1 MKERNTSADMP
12 KLTASLEKLA
22 VALEKKNS
30 LDEKKL
36 MLEHKKFLFEQHK
49 FKTKGGKSTIP
60 VYEDEKPLD
69 FDNLKITDFRDFP
82 QDEK

>member
-1 MKERNTSADMP
+1 MAEKNRQSDIP
-12 KLTASLEKLA
+12 RLTASLDKLA

-49 FKTKGGKSTIP
+49 FKNRGGKSTP

-69 FDNLKITDFRDFP
+69 IDNLKVGDFKDFYE
-82 QDEK
+82 DEK

>member
-1 MKERNTSADMP
+1 MTQKNRQSDIP
-12 KLTASLEKLA
+12 RLTASLDKLA
-22 VALEKKNS
+22 IALEKKNS

-49 FKTKGGKSTIP
+49 FKTRGGKSTP
-60 VYEDEKPLD
+60 VYEDEKLLD
-69 FDNLKITDFRDFP
+69 LDNLKITDFRDFP